1 MHENRLTRQ
10 KAGTNAHTQNKRE
23 QRRPIKMT
31 ERRSEHFPEAT
42 LRSLQNMAERLRLD
56 ALEMIHRR
64 GAGHPGG
71 SLSAAEIVACLF
83 FHSLK
88 IDPANPG
95 WEERDRFILSK
106 GHASAL
112 LYAALARKGYF
123 PTSDLEKWGDLDCH
137 LQGHPDIL
145 KTPGVDMTSGILG
158 HGIAIGAGLCIAG
171 KMKHKDYQV
180 YTLLGDG
187 EIQGG
192 IIWEGAMLA
201 AKYRCGK
208 LTAFLDYND
217 VQLDGFV
224 HDIMPLEPL
233 VSKWQAFNWHVIEI
247 DGHNIQEILAAIESA
262 REVTELP
269 TMIIAHTIKGKGVS
283 FMENK
288 AKWHGNAPT
297 KQELKF
303 ARQEIEGRL

>member
-1 MHENRLTRQ
+1 MGNQNYGATS
-10 KAGTNAHTQNKRE
+10 KAHPKE
-23 QRRPIKMT
+23 LQRI
-31 ERRSEHFPEAT
+31 AD
-42 LRSLQNMAERLRLD
+42 QLRLD
-56 ALEMIHRR
+56 SLEMIHRR

-83 FHSLK
+83 FHSLR

-95 WEERDRFILSK
+95 WEDRDRFILSK

-112 LYAALARKGYF
+112 LYAALARRGYF
-123 PTSDLEKWGDLDCH
+123 PIEDLKGWGELDCH

-158 HGIAIGAGLCIAG
+158 HGIAIAAGLCLAAKI
-171 KMKHKDYQV
+171 KNKSYRV

-187 EIQGG
+187 ECQGG

-201 AKYRCGK
+201 AKYRCAS

-233 VSKWQAFNWHVIEI
+233 VQKWQAFNWHVIEI
-247 DGHNIQEILAAIESA
+247 DGHNIAEILGAIEA
-262 REVTELP
+262 AQATTEQP
-269 TMIIAHTIKGKGVS
+269 TMIIAHTTKGKGVS

-288 AKWHGNAPT
+288 AEWHGRAPT
-297 KQELKF
+297 MEELKI
-303 ARQEIEGRL
+303 AQEEIEGRMGA

>member
-1 MHENRLTRQ
+1 MASKNQ
-10 KAGTNAHTQNKRE
+10 KAAVKADPQ
-23 QRRPIKMT
+23 
-31 ERRSEHFPEAT
+31 A
-42 LRSLQNMAERLRLD
+42 LQKIADQLRLD
-56 ALEMIHRR
+56 SLEMIHRR

-88 IDPANPG
+88 IDPQNPS
-95 WEERDRFILSK
+95 WEDRDRFILSK

-112 LYAALARKGYF
+112 LYAALASKGYF
-123 PTSDLEKWGDLDCH
+123 PLSDLENWGNLDCH

-158 HGIAIGAGLCIAG
+158 HGIAIAAGLCLAG
-171 KMKHKDYQV
+171 RMKEKSYQV

-187 EIQGG
+187 ECQGG
-192 IIWEGAMLA
+192 IIWEGALLA
-201 AKYRCGK
+201 AKYHCGN
-208 LTAFLDYND
+208 LAAFLDYND

-233 VSKWQAFNWHVIEI
+233 AQKWRAFNWHVIEI
-247 DGHNIQEILAAIESA
+247 DGHNIEEILGAIEA
-262 REVTELP
+262 AKAVTDQP
-269 TMIIAHTIKGKGVS
+269 TMVIAHTIKGKGVS

-288 AKWHGNAPT
+288 SVWHGQAPSSEEM
-297 KQELKF
+297 KNIRKEF
-303 ARQEIEGRL
+303 EGRI

>member
-1 MHENRLTRQ
+1 M
-10 KAGTNAHTQNKRE
+10 TNETKLNHAEVDQHKL
-23 QRRPIKMT
+23 QRI
-31 ERRSEHFPEAT
+31 AN
-42 LRSLQNMAERLRLD
+42 LLRLD
-56 ALEMIHRR
+56 SLEMIHRR

-83 FHSLK
+83 FHSMQ
-88 IDPANPG
+88 INPENPG

-123 PTSDLEKWGDLDCH
+123 PISDLEKWGDLDCH

-158 HGIAIGAGLCIAG
+158 HGIAIAAGLCIAG
-171 KMKHKDYQV
+171 RMKNIPYRV

-201 AKYRCGK
+201 AKYQCGN

-233 VSKWQAFNWHVIEI
+233 AQKWTAFNWHVLEI
-247 DGHNIQEILAAIESA
+247 DGHSINEILGAIEA
-262 REVTELP
+262 AKQINDRP
-269 TMIIAHTIKGKGVS
+269 TIIIAHTIKGKGVS

-288 AKWHGNAPT
+288 SEWHGQAPT
-297 KQELKF
+297 QQEMERI
-303 ARQEIEGRL
+303 RQEIGRRI

>member
-1 MHENRLTRQ
+1 MENQNQGVVLKPTQ
-10 KAGTNAHTQNKRE
+10 KELNHIADQ
-23 QRRPIKMT
+23 
-31 ERRSEHFPEAT
+31 
-42 LRSLQNMAERLRLD
+42 LRLD
-56 ALEMIHRR
+56 CLEMIHRR

-71 SLSAAEIVACLF
+71 SLSAAEIVTCLF
-83 FHSLK
+83 FHSLR
-88 IDPANPG
+88 IDPANPS

-112 LYAALARKGYF
+112 LYAALARRGYF
-123 PTSDLEKWGDLDCH
+123 PIEDLEGWGNLDCH

-158 HGIAIGAGLCIAG
+158 HGIAIAAGFCLAG
-171 KMKHKDYQV
+171 RMQQKPYRV
-180 YTLLGDG
+180 FTLLGDG
-187 EIQGG
+187 ECQGG
-192 IIWEGAMLA
+192 IIWESAMLA
-201 AKYRCGK
+201 AKYRCGN

-233 VSKWQAFNWHVIEI
+233 AQKWVGFNWHVIEI
-247 DGHNIQEILAAIESA
+247 NGHDIDEILGAIEASQA
-262 REVTELP
+262 VLNQP

-288 AKWHGNAPT
+288 SEWHGRAPT
-297 KQELKF
+297 QEELEI
-303 ARQEIEGRL
+303 ARDEIKGRIGS